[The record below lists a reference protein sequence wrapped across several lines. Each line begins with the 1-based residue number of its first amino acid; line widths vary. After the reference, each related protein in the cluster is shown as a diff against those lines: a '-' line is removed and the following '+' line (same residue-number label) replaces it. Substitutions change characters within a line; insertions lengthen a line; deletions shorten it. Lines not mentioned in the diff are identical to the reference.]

1 MVKERNGP
9 SSQQRERVPGPV
21 APYTLCPGAGW
32 VAGGTVSSSSSQGLD
47 VKGPR
52 PPALW
57 RWEKQ
62 VEGGRDARS
71 ELSSR
76 GAATPRN
83 HQWSQGRPPPC
94 AGELYNGIGPGPGA
108 PRSVDRFLG
117 G

>member
-1 MVKERNGP
+1 M
-9 SSQQRERVPGPV
+9 
-21 APYTLCPGAGW
+21 AGW
-32 VAGGTVSSSSSQGLD
+32 TVSSSSSQGLD
-47 VKGPR
+47 MKGPR
-52 PPALW
+52 PPALR

-62 VEGGRDARS
+62 VEGGRDALS

-83 HQWSQGRPPPC
+83 HQWSQGRPPPR
-94 AGELYNGIGPGPGA
+94 AGELYNGVGPRPSA